1 VLFLLIG
8 KDVMLTN
15 NVADIRQ
22 EFIRMLKDKEFVID
36 KSGVKLLEIR
46 GANFHANELKI
57 FGEYN
62 EDYLKRELDWYDSQ
76 SLNVN
81 DIPGGP
87 PTIWKQVA
95 STRGRINSNY
105 GWCIYSQE
113 NWRQY
118 DNVLQELIKQ
128 PTSRRAS
135 MIYTRPRMWHDY
147 NTEGMNDFMCTNA
160 VQYAIRDNMLH
171 AYIQMRS
178 NDAVFGYKNDVV
190 WQWEV
195 LARLEAD
202 LIKSGMTDVKT
213 GGVFWNASSLHVY
226 ERHFHLVV

>member
-1 VLFLLIG
+1 LPIG
-8 KDVMLTN
+8 KDAMLTN
-15 NVADIRQ
+15 KTDDIR
-22 EFIRMLKDKEFVID
+22 KEFVRMLRDEEFVVD

-46 GANFHANELKI
+46 GANFVADEWTI

-62 EDYLKRELDWYDSQ
+62 EDYLKREVAWYDSQ

-87 PTIWKQVA
+87 PTIWRQVA
-95 STRGRINSNY
+95 SERGRINSNY

-118 DNVLQELIKQ
+118 DNVLQELLKQ

-147 NTEGMNDFMCTNA
+147 NREGMNDFMCTNA
-160 VQYAIRDNMLH
+160 VQYSIRDNFIH
-171 AYIQMRS
+171 AYVQMRS
-178 NDAVFGYKNDVV
+178 NDAVFGYKNDVI

-195 LARLEAD
+195 LTRLKDD
-202 LIKSGMTDVKT
+202 LVKNGMTDLQS
-213 GGVFWNASSLHVY
+213 GGVLWNASSLHVY